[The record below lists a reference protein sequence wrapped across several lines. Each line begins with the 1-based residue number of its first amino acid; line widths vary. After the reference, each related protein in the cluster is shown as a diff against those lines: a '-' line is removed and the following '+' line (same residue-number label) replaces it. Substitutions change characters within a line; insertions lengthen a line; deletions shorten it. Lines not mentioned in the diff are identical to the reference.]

1 MMKTES
7 IYKYILEP
15 SGNGRKYHPCPHCG
29 AYKFTYYIDRDT
41 GKPLADYVGRCERI
55 NSCGY
60 HYPPREYFRNLN
72 SKNKIEMKEEQ
83 LAKEITSVVKEERVN
98 RRYPKSVD
106 YVKNALFCFLVTVFG
121 KQKVLATFQKYD
133 VRTSTLFRKD
143 SKYGAAFLMRAIDLL
158 IRQVK

>member
-72 SKNKIEMKEEQ
+72 SIMYLQTVVTQYFVNNKS
-83 LAKEITSVVKEERVN
+83 EIWS
-98 RRYPKSVD
+98 
-106 YVKNALFCFLVTVFG
+106 
-121 KQKVLATFQKYD
+121 
-133 VRTSTLFRKD
+133 
-143 SKYGAAFLMRAIDLL
+143 
-158 IRQVK
+158 